1 MRAQMRKTVATIV
14 ILAALFL
21 AWSAWPLLA
30 LYDIAR
36 AVQAGDAARIEQR
49 VDFPSLRR
57 SLSDQ
62 IIAAY
67 LRVTG
72 MKLERG
78 VVGAFGGGIADAMVG
93 KLVTPEALAALLRE
107 GWPKGVLA
115 ERPPDVAVPDFAEFG
130 NIARLYAAS
139 DYGIGEFRIAL
150 PLDAAPERRFRLQL
164 ALKNWTWRLAA
175 LDLPPSLSERLARE
189 LVANKGG

>member
-1 MRAQMRKTVATIV
+1 MRKTLVTIV
-14 ILAALFL
+14 ILAALFV
-21 AWSAWPLLA
+21 AWSAWPLFA

-67 LRVTG
+67 VRVTG
-72 MKLERG
+72 MKVERG
-78 VVGAFGGGIADAMVG
+78 IVGAFGGSVADAMVG
-93 KLVTPEALAALLRE
+93 KLVTPEALAGLLRE

-115 ERPPDVAVPDFAEFG
+115 ERPPDVAVPDFTELG

-150 PLDAAPERRFRLQL
+150 PLDAPPERRFRLQL

-175 LDLPPSLSERLARE
+175 LDLPPALSERLARE
-189 LVANKGG
+189 LAANKQ